1 MNEALSRAGMVRAFA
16 WANNRRKV
24 VASWLQRPPTSMA
37 STTSLQRR
45 VLDCCSGIAACSAA
59 GFHQSGVNG
68 ELDASPERESV
79 GDDFNSPVNEFDLQN
94 MYT

>member
-1 MNEALSRAGMVRAFA
+1 MAAWVIWADHRWIKAFVNEALSRAGMVRAFA

-45 VLDCCSGIAACSAA
+45 AWRSSGYVRSFARLASWTAAPA
-59 GFHQSGVNG
+59 
-68 ELDASPERESV
+68 
-79 GDDFNSPVNEFDLQN
+79 
-94 MYT
+94 

>member
-1 MNEALSRAGMVRAFA
+1 MNEALSWAGMVRAFA

-45 VLDCCSGIAACSAA
+45 AWRSSGYVRSFARLASWTAAPA
-59 GFHQSGVNG
+59 
-68 ELDASPERESV
+68 
-79 GDDFNSPVNEFDLQN
+79 
-94 MYT
+94 

>member
-16 WANNRRKV
+16 WANKRRKV

-45 VLDCCSGIAACSAA
+45 VWRSSGYVRSFARLASF
-59 GFHQSGVNG
+59 FH
-68 ELDASPERESV
+68 PH
-79 GDDFNSPVNEFDLQN
+79 EF
-94 MYT
+94 